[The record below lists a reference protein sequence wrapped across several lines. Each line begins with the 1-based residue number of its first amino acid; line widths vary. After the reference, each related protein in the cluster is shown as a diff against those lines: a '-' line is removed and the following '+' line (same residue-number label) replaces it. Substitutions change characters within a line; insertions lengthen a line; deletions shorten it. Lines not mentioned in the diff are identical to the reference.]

1 MGKKKK
7 DEIETENEFGED
19 DDDDDGCCP
28 DTHAK
33 CFEIVLIVGFL
44 VSIIALAVNMILNLW
59 YFKLSTFLLIAQI
72 VPIALNFISF
82 IVSIMLRCWRSD
94 NSVFKKNFS
103 SSSSAACFLLVLVI
117 INFLSAVGDDVL
129 FYFAYNYIH
138 ASNEL
143 DNIGSD
149 EAKEK
154 ELLDKL
160 YKAEKMY
167 FKIMDKYNE
176 EKGYGLKPDQ
186 VDSKMYMLELLP
198 WVVFNV
204 NAFMQFLAI
213 ILDCILMGR
222 IKLKNHFG
230 FPKEENNKST
240 KNKIIDNDDDI
251 YEKKNSKN
259 KSKKKRKKSSATSN
273 LNPESD
279 ITILKK
285 KKKSQ
290 MKKKKKK
297 GTSIKKKKY

>member
-7 DEIETENEFGED
+7 DEIDTENEFEDD

-33 CFEIVLIVGFL
+33 CFEIVLIVSFL
-44 VSIIALAVNMILNLW
+44 ISIIALAVNMILNLW
-59 YFKLSTFLLIAQI
+59 FFKLSTFLLVAQI

-82 IVSIMLRCWRSD
+82 IISIILRCWRSD

-103 SSSSAACFLLVLVI
+103 SSNSAACFLLVLVI

-129 FYFAYNYIH
+129 FYFAYTYIH
-138 ASNEL
+138 SYNEL
-143 DNIGSD
+143 DNIGND
-149 EAKEK
+149 ETKRN
-154 ELLDKL
+154 ELLDKIS
-160 YKAEKMY
+160 KAEKMY
-167 FKIMDKYNE
+167 YKIMDKYNE
-176 EKGYGLKPDQ
+176 DKGYGLKQDQ
-186 VDSKMYMLELLP
+186 YDNKMYMLELLP
-198 WVVFNV
+198 WAVFNV
-204 NAFMQFLAI
+204 NVFIQFLAI

-251 YEKKNSKN
+251 YEKKMSKN
-259 KSKKKRKKSSATSN
+259 KKKRKKSNGTSKVS
-273 LNPESD
+273 PESD
-279 ITILKK
+279 ITIMKK

-290 MKKKKKK
+290 IKKKKKSS
-297 GTSIKKKKY
+297 SIKKKKY

>member
-44 VSIIALAVNMILNLW
+44 FSIIALTVNMILNLW
-59 YFKLSTFLLIAQI
+59 FFKFSTFLLIGQI
-72 VPIALNFISF
+72 VPMALNVISF
-82 IVSIMLRCWRSD
+82 IISIILRCWRSD

-160 YKAEKMY
+160 SKAEKMY

-240 KNKIIDNDDDI
+240 KNKIIDNDDNI
-251 YEKKNSKN
+251 YEKKMSKN
-259 KSKKKRKKSSATSN
+259 KKKRKKSNGTSKVS
-273 LNPESD
+273 PESD
-279 ITILKK
+279 ITIMKK

-290 MKKKKKK
+290 IKKKKKSS
-297 GTSIKKKKY
+297 SIKKKKY

>member
-1 MGKKKK
+1 MAFK
-7 DEIETENEFGED
+7 
-19 DDDDDGCCP
+19 
-28 DTHAK
+28 
-33 CFEIVLIVGFL
+33 VVGFL
-44 VSIIALAVNMILNLW
+44 VSIIALALNMILNLW

-149 EAKEK
+149 ETKEK

-160 YKAEKMY
+160 SKAEKMY

-240 KNKIIDNDDDI
+240 KNKINDEDI